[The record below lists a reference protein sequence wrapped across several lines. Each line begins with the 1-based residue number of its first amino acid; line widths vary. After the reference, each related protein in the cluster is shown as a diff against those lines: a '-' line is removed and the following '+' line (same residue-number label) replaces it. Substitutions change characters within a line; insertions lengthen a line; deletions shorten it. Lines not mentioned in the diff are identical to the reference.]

1 VRKSV
6 TSDKTELQ
14 DALTQ
19 FGFSTQR
26 GSHNARTIMLDEL
39 RTLLSYVDNPE
50 ASRETYFKAIKEDN
64 CLSKRSGK
72 TRELTARHLTTLY
85 GLNSDM
91 TIFRALLYLWF
102 RDSEAQPT
110 LALLCSYTRD
120 SILRLSAPHILA
132 TPEGSL
138 VSTQTM
144 ADFIENKM
152 SDSYSDSTL
161 KSTAQNLNSSWTKS
175 GYLAGRVRKIR
186 IKLQP
191 TPGAAAFALLLG
203 YLKGVRGE
211 SLFETEYAKLL
222 DCPKEQIIELAE
234 TAARR
239 GWIVFK
245 KVGDVIEVL
254 FPNNITSGEME
265 LVREQS

>member
-1 VRKSV
+1 M
-6 TSDKTELQ
+6 TSNKTEPQ
-14 DALTQ
+14 NALTK

-39 RTLLSYVDNPE
+39 RTLLLYVDTPE
-50 ASRETYFKAIKEDN
+50 ASQKTYFKAIKEDN

-85 GLNSDM
+85 GLNPDI

-102 RDSEAQPT
+102 RDSEAQPI

-120 SILRLSAPHILA
+120 SILRMSAPYILA
-132 TPEGSL
+132 TPEGGL

-144 ADFIENKM
+144 AGFLENEM
-152 SDSYSDSTL
+152 SGSYSDSTL

-175 GYLAGRVRKIR
+175 GYLAGRAKKVRV
-186 IKLQP
+186 KLQP
-191 TPGAAAFALLLG
+191 TPGAAVFALLLG
-203 YLKGVRGE
+203 YIKGVRGE

-222 DCPKEQIIELAE
+222 DCPKEQILELAE

-254 FPNNITSGEME
+254 FPNNITTAEME

>member
-1 VRKSV
+1 M
-6 TSDKTELQ
+6 TSNKTELR

-19 FGFSTQR
+19 FGFSAQR

-39 RTLLSYVDNPE
+39 RTLLSYVDNPG
-50 ASRETYFKAIKEDN
+50 ASQETYLAAIKKDN

-85 GLNSDM
+85 GLNPDLI
-91 TIFRALLYLWF
+91 IFRALLYLWF
-102 RDSEAQPT
+102 RDPVAQPI

-132 TPEGSL
+132 TPESSL
-138 VSTQTM
+138 VNTATM
-144 ADFIENKM
+144 GEFIEAKM
-152 SDSYSDSTL
+152 SSSYSDSTL

-175 GYLAGRVRKIR
+175 GYLAGRTKKIR
-186 IKLQP
+186 VKLQP
-191 TPGAAAFALLLG
+191 TPGAAVFALLLG

-222 DCPKEQIIELAE
+222 DCPKDRIVELAE

-254 FPNNITSGEME
+254 FPNNITAAEME

>member
-1 VRKSV
+1 MKKN
-6 TSDKTELQ
+6 KTEPQ
-14 DALTQ
+14 GALSA
-19 FGFSTQR
+19 FGFSTQC

-39 RTLLSYVDNPE
+39 RTLLSYVDNSE
-50 ASRETYFKAIKEDN
+50 ASLETYFDAIKEDN

-72 TRELTARHLTTLY
+72 TRELTARHLTALY
-85 GLNSDM
+85 GLNPDLP
-91 TIFRALLYLWF
+91 IFRALLYLWF
-102 RDSEAQPT
+102 RAPEAQPI

-132 TPEGSL
+132 TPEGG
-138 VSTQTM
+138 VVNTATM
-144 ADFIENKM
+144 AEFLENEM
-152 SDSYSDSTL
+152 SGSYSDSTL

-175 GYLAGRVRKIR
+175 GYLAGRVKKVRV
-186 IKLQP
+186 KLQP
-191 TPGAAAFALLLG
+191 TPAAAVFALFLG

-211 SLFETEYAKLL
+211 FLFETEYAKLL
-222 DCPKEQIIELAE
+222 DCPKDRIVELAE

-254 FPNNITSGEME
+254 FPNNITSSEME